1 MGSICSK
8 ILKNNKMNMN
18 RWINIM
24 CNQKKDLE
32 NLDIPTKPTSLQALQ
47 KHVKCDKC
55 IHLQAIKCGTNQPPF
70 FQNMIF
76 KHVLMDYV
84 VQMGPSF
91 MSVLVTYVM
100 CSHICWINNKSG
112 HFSQKHGRSP
122 KIKIATTYCY
132 INQITFPLLWFET
145 SLCG

>member
-1 MGSICSK
+1 
-8 ILKNNKMNMN
+8 
-18 RWINIM
+18 M

-32 NLDIPTKPTSLQALQ
+32 NLDIPTKSTSLQALQ

-76 KHVLMDYV
+76 MHVLMDYV

-91 MSVLVTYVM
+91 MSCVVIYVGLTTKVVILAKNMVDLQRSKLPQHIVT
-100 CSHICWINNKSG
+100 
-112 HFSQKHGRSP
+112 
-122 KIKIATTYCY
+122 
-132 INQITFPLLWFET
+132 
-145 SLCG
+145 